1 MKVAS
6 VEING
11 IRVAPGERVSIDLPV
26 ARLYTHTSLA
36 MPIQV
41 VRGKRPGPSV
51 FISAAIHGDELN
63 GVEIIRRLLKH
74 RALRGMKGTL
84 YAVPIVNVHG
94 FLNRSRYLPDRRDLN
109 RSFPGSDNGSLAA
122 QIAQLFMREIVARCS
137 YGIDLHTGAVHR
149 ENIPQIRANL
159 DDPETDRLARSFG
172 VPVLIN
178 ATLRDGSLRM
188 AAAEKGVA
196 MLLYEAGEALRL
208 DEVSIRAGLK
218 GILNVMRA
226 LEMLPAKKSPGTSGR
241 TKQTVVA
248 QTSTWLRAPESGI
261 LRTLV
266 PLGARVGNGDLLG
279 VIADPFGESEA
290 QLCASDEGIVIGRS
304 QLPVVHKGEA
314 LYHIAHFSKLDRA
327 AKDVEEFQE
336 FTQPDVVITDNIEP
350 PII

>member
-1 MKVAS
+1 MKPAP

-11 IRVAPGERVSIDLPV
+11 VQVAPGERVSIDLPV

-41 VRGKRPGPSV
+41 VRGKRPGPSI

-74 RALRGMKGTL
+74 RALRTMKGTL

-109 RSFPGSDNGSLAA
+109 RSFPGSDKGSLAG
-122 QIAQLFMREIVARCS
+122 QIARLFMREIVDKCS

-159 DDPETDRLARSFG
+159 DDAKTEELARCFG

-188 AAAEKGVA
+188 AAAEKGVT

-218 GILNVMRA
+218 GILNVMRS
-226 LEMLPAKKSPGTSGR
+226 LEMLPAKKTQSASGKA
-241 TKQTVVA
+241 KQPVVA
-248 QTSTWLRAPESGI
+248 QASTWLRAPESGI

-266 PLGARVGNGDLLG
+266 PLGAKVGMDDLLA
-279 VIADPFGESEA
+279 VIADPFGESETE
-290 QLCASDEGIVIGRS
+290 LRASGEGIVIGRS
-304 QLPVVHKGEA
+304 QLLLVHQGEA
-314 LYHIAHFSKLDRA
+314 LYHIAQFSRLDRA
-327 AKDVEEFQE
+327 AKDVEDFQE
-336 FTQPDVVITDNIEP
+336 IIQPDAVNSGDIEP
-350 PII
+350 PIL